1 MTATKQLVYYL
12 RQLPDTTLL
21 EPLLDS
27 LKYLLEQLSLPETAP
42 ALLCW
47 LAPDGQFIQVQLH
60 DVVIW
65 EHRFLDDGNQQL
77 GIITSTNNAAQWSS
91 NMVFK
96 PAHHTVQDQT
106 LGLAYLPVNAAIAPH
121 WHQATLTAL
130 QLVAQLT
137 SKNRNK
143 RPRHNPAIYEAVM
156 NPSARQAL
164 LKAVQQADQYTSIL
178 EKAVQELLQQPDIQ
192 AVQDMEVFR
201 LEKGQAALR
210 AFEAYPLPDAT
221 AYEAFQTAYNN
232 YQGRYDDFVTHLVNR
247 PVWQE
252 FALRLG
258 TLVAYCHAR
267 AANKQT
273 WNTYPDKRTVYDTG
287 VVQSLWVNRLI
298 AYQRAGN
305 QLDAVETIVARH
317 ALRYLQT
324 PEQQIPLL
332 SQRYRHRIATNL
344 LHLSPHTQHWDA
356 QVRRYLARFTALSVQ
371 HPANY
376 TYLLERLLMLPDV
389 QNLWN
394 YSDED
399 IYQSELLSASLEEPT
414 PHYLPMQ
421 RSIVPL
427 NQILYGPPGCGKTY
441 FSIRRALALLE
452 HRPLPDILALDTHRL
467 QERLTYYKEQGQL
480 LFTSFHQAMSYE
492 DFIEGIKPTVV
503 GNTVQYTVQ
512 DGLLKQLAARA
523 LEAPNLEFV
532 LVIDEINRGNV
543 VQIFGELLTL
553 LEGDKRLH
561 APNALEVQLPYSKTT
576 FGLPPNLYL
585 IGTMNS
591 ADRSAEQ
598 LDFALRR
605 RFSFVEMLPEPS
617 LLPTDIEGINLAA
630 LLRSINERI
639 TLLLDA
645 QHSIGHAYFMPIT
658 SFKELQQ
665 VFNSQVIPLLVAYFY
680 GDLGKVGLILGRDFV
695 QKTDAHYDSFA
706 SFDDEEL
713 DRFSDRST
721 YKITT
726 LDLPK
731 EAYRHI
737 YT

>member
-21 EPLLDS
+21 EPLLDG
-27 LKYLLEQLSLPETAP
+27 LRYLLEQLSLQETAP

-47 LAPDGQFIQVQLH
+47 LDPDGQFMRVQLH
-60 DVVIW
+60 DVGIW
-65 EHRFLDDGNQQL
+65 EHRFLEDGSQRL
-77 GIITSTNNAAQWSS
+77 GLIATANSVAQWPQ
-91 NMVFK
+91 NTKFQPVD
-96 PAHHTVQDQT
+96 HTIQDQT
-106 LGLAYLPVNAAIAPH
+106 LGLVYLPVSAATETY
-121 WHQATLTAL
+121 WRQATVTAL
-130 QLVAQLT
+130 QLVSQIA
-137 SKNRNK
+137 SKSRNK
-143 RPRHNPAIYEAVM
+143 CPIHNAAIYEAAM
-156 NPSARQAL
+156 NPFARQAL

-192 AVQDMEVFR
+192 AVQDMETFR

-210 AFEAYPLPDAT
+210 AFEAHPLPDA
-221 AYEAFQTAYNN
+221 AEYEAFQTTYNN
-232 YQGRYDDFVTHLVNR
+232 YQGRYDDFVAHLANR

-267 AANKQT
+267 AANKQV

-298 AYQRAGN
+298 AYQREGN
-305 QLDAVETIVARH
+305 QLAAVETVVARH
-317 ALRYLQT
+317 ALHYLQA
-324 PEQQIPLL
+324 PKKQIPLL
-332 SQRYRHRIATNL
+332 SQRYRRRIATNL
-344 LHLSPHTQHWDA
+344 LHLSPQTQHWDA
-356 QVRRYLARFTALSVQ
+356 QVRRYLARFTTLSTQ

-414 PHYLPMQ
+414 PRYLPMQ
-421 RSIVPL
+421 RSVVPL

-452 HRPLPDILALDTHRL
+452 HRPLPDILALDAHRL

-480 LFTSFHQAMSYE
+480 LFTTFHQAMSYE

-503 GNTVQYTVQ
+503 GNAVQYTVQ

-605 RFSFVEMLPEPS
+605 RFSFIEMLPEPS
-617 LLPTDIEGINLAA
+617 LLPTDVEGINLAA

-665 VFNSQVIPLLVAYFY
+665 VFNNQIIPLLVAYFY

-695 QKTDAHYDSFA
+695 QKTDTHYDSFA
-706 SFDDEEL
+706 PFDYEEL

-721 YKITT
+721 YEITT

-731 EAYRHI
+731 EAYCRI
-737 YT
+737 YA